1 MKTLIIISLIIAF
14 LGWRDYF
21 INGIWFD
28 REVSPKLFVY
38 VLSCLW
44 SIALVIYLIGRYLP

>member
-14 LGWRDYF
+14 LGWRDYY

-28 REVSPKLFVY
+28 REVSPKLMVY
-38 VLSCLW
+38 AVSTAW
-44 SIALVIYLIGRYLP
+44 SIAFLIYLIARYLP